1 MEYSCP
7 DVSAMRS
14 LEEEAFMD
22 PIAIL
27 LEVSDI
33 VRFALHVTLGE
44 IRLNPSDN
52 NSEAQEPVIKTAS
65 RTQQDHTRAFF
76 NRLLEKKSP
85 VKMIT
90 DVRPRNIRLCYK
102 DKEEFRKR
110 EVMVIEAK
118 IGVHERQM
126 AIE

>member
-1 MEYSCP
+1 
-7 DVSAMRS
+7 MRS
-14 LEEEAFMD
+14 LEEETFMD

-33 VRFALHVTLGE
+33 VRFAPHFTLGE

-65 RTQQDHTRAFF
+65 RIQRDHTRAFF
-76 NRLLEKKSP
+76 NRLLEKTSL

-90 DVRPRNIRLCYK
+90 DVRHRNIRLCYE
-102 DKEEFRKR
+102 DEEELRGR

-118 IGVHERQM
+118 IRVHECQM